1 MNMIEMYLSHTSNW
15 NKQTASNMTFND
27 ITIKIHG
34 DLVLETS
41 YYLYYIL
48 FISLKEF

>member
-1 MNMIEMYLSHTSNW
+1 MNYDKNVS
-15 NKQTASNMTFND
+15 QFND

-34 DLVLETS
+34 DLILETS

>member
-1 MNMIEMYLSHTSNW
+1 MNYDKNVS
-15 NKQTASNMTFND
+15 ND

-34 DLVLETS
+34 DLVLEIS